1 MDNHERHAPKDKGGD
16 PIKIGAKI
24 RRTARDRV
32 RKWGDPVEALAF
44 YAAFLVDETSI
55 DRALISESIATVCT
69 KLGVDRAAVFARTS
83 DLIYD
88 ELPEKYSGTSGY
100 DVYEGAD

>member
-1 MDNHERHAPKDKGGD
+1 MPDVATKARDES

-32 RKWGDPVEALAF
+32 RRWGDPVEALAF

-55 DRALISESIATVCT
+55 DRALIAKNIATVCAQ
-69 KLGVDRAAVFARTS
+69 LGVDRASVNARS
-83 DLIYD
+83 CELLYD
-88 ELPEKYSGTSGY
+88 ELPEKYSGTSDH
-100 DVYEGAD
+100 DVYEDDD

>member
-1 MDNHERHAPKDKGGD
+1 MPDVATKARDES

-32 RKWGDPVEALAF
+32 RRWGDPVEALAF

-55 DRALISESIATVCT
+55 DRALISKNIATVCAQ
-69 KLGVDRAAVFARTS
+69 LGVDRASVNARS
-83 DLIYD
+83 CELLYD
-88 ELPEKYSGTSGY
+88 ELPEKYSGTSDH
-100 DVYEGAD
+100 DVYEDDD